1 MRYEYYVTR
10 IEDLRAK
17 GLAPAVVAAA
27 AAGTANG
34 GAAAGSKKLRKG
46 CTSGVACACSSVERS
61 VDVAKRFVTGVHVN
75 GAFSAVSR
83 MTM

>member
-34 GAAAGSKKLRKG
+34 GAAAEARN
-46 CTSGVACACSSVERS
+46 SVKAAPRG
-61 VDVAKRFVTGVHVN
+61 RLCL
-75 GAFSAVSR
+75 
-83 MTM
+83 